1 MTLLTSG
8 ILIVSIILIIFSLTL
23 AITMITPSSIS
34 IVEKNETT
42 IKNNHYTAYASP
54 SHTTKSNIVNFKF
67 AAAGD

>member
-1 MTLLTSG
+1 
-8 ILIVSIILIIFSLTL
+8 
-23 AITMITPSSIS
+23 MITPSSIS